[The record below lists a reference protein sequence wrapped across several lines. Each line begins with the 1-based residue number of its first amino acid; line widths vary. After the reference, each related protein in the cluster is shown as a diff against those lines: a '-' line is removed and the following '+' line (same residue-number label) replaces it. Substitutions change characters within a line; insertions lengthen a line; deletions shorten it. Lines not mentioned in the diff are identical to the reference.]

1 MAKSNNK
8 THNTTILLNR
18 MGKEPKEKRQIS
30 SLGNINSSFVDD
42 FVMNDQVIS
51 IKEEKGVVI

>member
-1 MAKSNNK
+1 
-8 THNTTILLNR
+8 

-42 FVMNDQVIS
+42 FGMNDQVIS